1 MAKTDSCISF
11 YLQNAAIRGQF
22 CRINKSITSALA
34 NHSYPHSI
42 NKLLAE
48 MTAVSHCLAVNAKS
62 EYQAVMQLAGTA
74 PVRVALVD
82 LYDNGLFRCCASFA
96 DKPSSK
102 DIRYN
107 TVPEFFGNNAKLLF
121 TMDIK
126 EQRYQTLIE
135 LRHSKL
141 GDCFQEY
148 FDQSEQIPSVV
159 MIASKS
165 SDTKVEAASLILHRI
180 PDLTNINDDNDHWE
194 TAKIFTQTIKIDELL
209 NSNTDME
216 KLIQLVYNEFNP
228 IVSRETNISFQ
239 CKCSEKKFKETL
251 FQLNISENSLEVI
264 CEYCNKK
271 YNIDIE
277 CKNS

>member
-1 MAKTDSCISF
+1 MPKTDSCISF

-22 CRINKSITSALA
+22 CRISKSITSALV
-34 NHSYPHSI
+34 NHSYPNSI
-42 NKLLAE
+42 NRLLAE
-48 MTAVSHCLAVNAKS
+48 MTAVSHCLAMNAKS
-62 EYQAVMQLAGTA
+62 EYQAVMQLTGTA
-74 PVRVALVD
+74 PVRAALVD

-107 TVPEFFGNNAKLLF
+107 TVPEFFGHNAKLLF

-141 GDCFQEY
+141 EDCFQDY

-165 SDTKVEAASLILHRI
+165 LDTKVEAASLILHRI
-180 PDLTNINDDNDHWE
+180 PDLTNSNEANDNWE
-194 TAKIFTQTIKIDELL
+194 TAKIFTQTIKTDELMDL
-209 NSNTDME
+209 NTDME
-216 KLIQLVYNEFNP
+216 KLINLVYNEFSP
-228 IVSRETNISFQ
+228 IVSRETTINFQ

-251 FQLNISENSLEVI
+251 FQLGISENSLEVI

-271 YNIDIE
+271 YCIDIE